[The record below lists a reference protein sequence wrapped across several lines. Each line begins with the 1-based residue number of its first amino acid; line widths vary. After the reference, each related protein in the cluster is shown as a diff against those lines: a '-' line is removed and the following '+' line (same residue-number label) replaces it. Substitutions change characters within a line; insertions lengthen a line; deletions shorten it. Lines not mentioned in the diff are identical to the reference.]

1 MHTRLFFGMLLRSP
15 KLIMKKLSPHQ
26 VDEIIMSK
34 ISNQHWSKVTKRGSS
49 LGISTLYAIYNI
61 FGKPSFYLIL
71 IPVLLFFY
79 LTGKE
84 QRLAVIAFQKK
95 VTQQRNL
102 KGVPTPKLNPFLQ
115 YFEFGRSA
123 LDKIT
128 VWLGKITLEYIT
140 FNNKPQMLEI
150 VAKQRGGVIL
160 TCHLGNMEVCRALSE
175 GILNLKVN
183 ALVHTKN
190 TIKFNQ
196 LLQLISPTSGIN
208 LIEVSELGPE
218 LL

>member
-1 MHTRLFFGMLLRSP
+1 
-15 KLIMKKLSPHQ
+15 MKKLSPHQ

-115 YFEFGRSA
+115 YF
-123 LDKIT
+123 
-128 VWLGKITLEYIT
+128 
-140 FNNKPQMLEI
+140 
-150 VAKQRGGVIL
+150 
-160 TCHLGNMEVCRALSE
+160 
-175 GILNLKVN
+175 
-183 ALVHTKN
+183 
-190 TIKFNQ
+190 
-196 LLQLISPTSGIN
+196 
-208 LIEVSELGPE
+208 
-218 LL
+218 